1 MEYLM
6 ESDGDSWVNKVIR
19 GGAAEREG
27 AVKIHSENPALP
39 LGINEATEWHCVPTS
54 MVNFRV

>member
-1 MEYLM
+1 M

-39 LGINEATEWHCVPTS
+39 LGINEATKWHCVPTS

>member
-19 GGAAEREG
+19 GGAAEEG
-27 AVKIHSENPALP
+27 AVKIHSEKLALP
-39 LGINEATEWHCVPTS
+39 LGINEATEWHCVPAS